1 VLSRITLAGA
11 LFLGII
17 ALLSYYV
24 PTITGVSSFT
34 VVGGTS
40 LLILVGVALDTMQ
53 QIEAHLV
60 MRQYEGFIR

>member
-1 VLSRITLAGA
+1 M
-11 LFLGII
+11 FLGLI

-24 PTITGVSSFT
+24 PNITGVTSFT

-40 LLILVGVALDTMQ
+40 LLILVGVALDTVR

-60 MRQYEGFIR
+60 MRQYEGFIK